1 MSDILSNYYKTFYPK
16 TKKLH
21 TMENFFTPNKNLNL
35 KTDVTAQHLSPY
47 GIYLSE
53 NNTLLISKKKGTLP
67 AFLILGKKF
76 NRDKIIPFSNKDL
89 LKTSSNYYTKEAK
102 IFNKIINDKD
112 NNNFNQNS
120 VSEIKKCCSHKKKI
134 NILLYNINNLRHK
147 KKFKHNNKENIKALI
162 MNNDNITKSINNSNN
177 INQKSRNNLIE
188 CSSINTSRNNY
199 SSRTKNKFQKNA
211 SINNFSRNK
220 ENEEASNGSIKK
232 VKNKKFLFKDI
243 HEMKNKNKA
252 EKILHELLALKTNK
266 EIKSYYIKKE
276 HAEAITEANF
286 ENKNTANNSIDPLST
301 IKFNM
306 ANEPKNTNLFKSF
319 NTQVMIMGNQK
330 HRNDFL
336 DGINIYKD
344 KIVKYED
351 LRGPTGF
358 DKNKIEEKK
367 RNKIIQKMKMD
378 YIGNKGF
385 AFSNKLYKNKFNKK
399 LSDFE
404 FDNNYQS
411 IKKLLFYNIKKY
423 ENNIKIKNNAKMKNK
438 IDAIIDKKDIKI
450 LKKIDSDVEFIIHD
464 KDEMLKFSR
473 KFLSFDNKMN
483 KMISN
488 TRNATDYLFMRA
500 KENQKIKKKIVNL
513 YNDDEEN

>member
-1 MSDILSNYYKTFYPK
+1 
-16 TKKLH
+16 
-21 TMENFFTPNKNLNL
+21 
-35 KTDVTAQHLSPY
+35 
-47 GIYLSE
+47 
-53 NNTLLISKKKGTLP
+53 
-67 AFLILGKKF
+67 
-76 NRDKIIPFSNKDL
+76 
-89 LKTSSNYYTKEAK
+89 
-102 IFNKIINDKD
+102 
-112 NNNFNQNS
+112 
-120 VSEIKKCCSHKKKI
+120 
-134 NILLYNINNLRHK
+134 
-147 KKFKHNNKENIKALI
+147 
-162 MNNDNITKSINNSNN
+162 
-177 INQKSRNNLIE
+177 
-188 CSSINTSRNNY
+188 
-199 SSRTKNKFQKNA
+199 
-211 SINNFSRNK
+211 
-220 ENEEASNGSIKK
+220 
-232 VKNKKFLFKDI
+232 
-243 HEMKNKNKA
+243 MKNKNKA

-286 ENKNTANNSIDPLST
+286 ENKNNANNSIDPLST
-301 IKFNM
+301 IKFNL